1 MIQQIAW
8 PVSDGQF
15 RLWADIFLV
24 WSTIT
29 YLRNDN
35 TLQLGSRA
43 PQPGKGDRLSV
54 DLWCS
59 IAGFAAT
66 ALWAIG
72 SGCQWHLA
80 TAVFFFSLAFPAI
93 RRLTLRLG
101 FVQVLPVLE
110 LAFPVFAGFML
121 ANIIGAKA
129 KAGIPDLILW
139 PLTGAARSAIP
150 LYASAI
156 LFITRGGTHF
166 VKSMCATGKILPRTH
181 AAANVSA
188 VPSADQSSTDDSVD
202 QIRLGMGRKLGNLE
216 RILLLIFVLASQYEA
231 LGFVLAAKGL
241 IRSKEFEDRDFTEYF
256 LLGSLASVLVA
267 VLTGQL
273 LSFVTR

>member
-1 MIQQIAW
+1 MIHQIAW
-8 PVSDGQF
+8 LVSDSQF

-24 WSTIT
+24 WATIT

-35 TLQLGSRA
+35 TLQLCSSA
-43 PQPGKGDRLSV
+43 PLPGKGDRLAV
-54 DLWCS
+54 DLCCS

-72 SGCQWHLA
+72 SGCPWHLA
-80 TAVFFFSLAFPAI
+80 TTVFFFGIAFPAL
-93 RRLTLRLG
+93 RRLILRLHQ
-101 FVQVLPVLE
+101 VQVLPVLE
-110 LAFPVFAGFML
+110 LAYPVLVGFIL

-129 KAGIPDLILW
+129 QNRIPDLILW
-139 PLTGAARSAIP
+139 PLTNTARSAIP

-181 AAANVSA
+181 VTTN
-188 VPSADQSSTDDSVD
+188 PSESQPADQNAIEYSVD